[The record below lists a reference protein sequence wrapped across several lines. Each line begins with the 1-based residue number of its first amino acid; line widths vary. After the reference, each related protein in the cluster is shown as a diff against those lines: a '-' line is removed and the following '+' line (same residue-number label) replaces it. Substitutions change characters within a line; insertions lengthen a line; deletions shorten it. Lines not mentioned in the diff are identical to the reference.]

1 MAASCAPRLSGPART
16 RCPYWCAIDQALQSL
31 QSTCRMCLCLTEGTD
46 STPPGK
52 CRLSVVCV
60 WGARVG
66 IVYWRRSR
74 RLCVRRLAS
83 LQRRVLLSR
92 LVRYRAQ
99 GCVLRGVAP
108 ASGALLPCVRS
119 SHRHEDLTHA
129 GCVGCQV
136 RWTQWLWACPFRRS
150 TPRARG
156 VTRIWP
162 TAHLPM
168 ACDAPA
174 RDVVWPRDWREHL
187 LHHLW
192 ETTRNPALHE
202 VNARVKRV
210 CL

>member
-83 LQRRVLLSR
+83 LQRRVSLSR

-150 TPRARG
+150 TPRARAELPAYG
-156 VTRIWP
+156 PLLTYRWRVMRPREMWYGRGTGGSISCITSGRLPEIQRSTR
-162 TAHLPM
+162 
-168 ACDAPA
+168 
-174 RDVVWPRDWREHL
+174 
-187 LHHLW
+187 
-192 ETTRNPALHE
+192 
-202 VNARVKRV
+202 
-210 CL
+210 